1 MLDQV
6 NSNYYK
12 IIHIYKYFRHKYI
25 LNNIFGFY
33 LFNSSI
39 IKIKKIM
46 YSVEDDQSSSY
57 FPEESSNDQKPL
69 TESYLNS
76 IDECYELIGKINKL
90 ILTFKEKN
98 NKTELP
104 FRHIRDE
111 VNPGINLKKQ
121 IELTEWKD
129 SVSFNQELNKYFQN
143 FDCRIIQ
150 SSSNKD
156 SSVPSSSKFQTN
168 NIQNINAIHFFSK
181 NMPNLSTLLE
191 RVNSELKVQEFYY
204 EEDIRKEDE
213 IRDASRLKIEENEKL
228 IEIFELF
235 IKEINKR
242 INSLS
247 DTNSLEETKHIKDK
261 CSQEY
266 YNFEN
271 NTLKKITNL
280 DRKEKLDKKTINEY
294 IKDSDNNLTKL
305 NEKIKNLTKNP
316 YSNQLGQKVLNIF
329 NMNILLAKQNND
341 LTKFVLNEL
350 LNPVYQETFNNVSL
364 ISFLQRNNFKE
375 TKTKIQNIKQEFDDA
390 SAQNRNKD
398 ISNEC
403 LDSDEDYN

>member
-1 MLDQV
+1 
-6 NSNYYK
+6 
-12 IIHIYKYFRHKYI
+12 
-25 LNNIFGFY
+25 
-33 LFNSSI
+33 
-39 IKIKKIM
+39 M

-403 LDSDEDYN
+403 FDSDEDYN

>member
-1 MLDQV
+1 MHSL
-6 NSNYYK
+6 
-12 IIHIYKYFRHKYI
+12 
-25 LNNIFGFY
+25 
-33 LFNSSI
+33 
-39 IKIKKIM
+39 
-46 YSVEDDQSSSY
+46 EDDHSSSY
-57 FPEESSNDQKPL
+57 LPEELSNDQKPL

-271 NTLKKITNL
+271 NTLKK
-280 DRKEKLDKKTINEY
+280 
-294 IKDSDNNLTKL
+294 
-305 NEKIKNLTKNP
+305 
-316 YSNQLGQKVLNIF
+316 
-329 NMNILLAKQNND
+329 
-341 LTKFVLNEL
+341 
-350 LNPVYQETFNNVSL
+350 
-364 ISFLQRNNFKE
+364 
-375 TKTKIQNIKQEFDDA
+375 
-390 SAQNRNKD
+390 
-398 ISNEC
+398 
-403 LDSDEDYN
+403 